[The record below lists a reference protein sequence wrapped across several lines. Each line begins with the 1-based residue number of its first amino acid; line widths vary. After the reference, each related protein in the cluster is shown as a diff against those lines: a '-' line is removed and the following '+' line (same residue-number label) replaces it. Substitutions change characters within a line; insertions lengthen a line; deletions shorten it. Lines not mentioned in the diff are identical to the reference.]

1 MPETILTS
9 TRQLTTLLVKAQ
21 KDVFNRISGEN
32 NTQTKGIGYDF
43 VELRAYSHTDDAKHI
58 DWIISSKLQKP
69 YVKLFQE
76 QRELN
81 VSIVPVLNASVNFGL
96 NVSKQDKIAEI
107 SALLSFACVRQN
119 NPFLSYICNEDTTLS
134 TKKSK
139 ALMGVKEL
147 VEKIFF
153 YKTFGKSINYQL
165 LSGRLYRDLKQ
176 KSMIFLIGDFFHT
189 EEFDIATLGIKH
201 EIVVIIVRDKF
212 EENPLAIG
220 DLHVIDPETQESAY
234 VTIDE
239 RASLKIAQEV
249 AGNDADFY
257 AKLKKNGVKFIK
269 IYTDEDP
276 ANKIV
281 SLMKSLV

>member
-9 TRQLTTLLVKAQ
+9 LKQLNILLVKAQ
-21 KDVFNRISGEN
+21 KDVFNRISGES

-43 VELRAYSHTDDAKHI
+43 TELRAYSHTDDAKHI

-96 NVSKQDKIAEI
+96 NVSKQEKIAEI
-107 SALLSFACVRQN
+107 SALISFACVRQN
-119 NPFLSYICNEDTTLS
+119 NPFRSYICNEDTTLS

-139 ALMGVKEL
+139 SLMAVKAL

-153 YKTFGKSINYQL
+153 YKTFRKSVNYHL
-165 LSGRLYRDLKQ
+165 LSRRLYRDLKQ

-189 EEFDIATLGIKH
+189 EAFDIATLSIKH
-201 EIVVIIVRDKF
+201 EPIVIIVRDKF
-212 EENPLAIG
+212 EEKPLAIG

-239 RASLKIAQEV
+239 SASLKIAEEV
-249 AGNDADFY
+249 AENDAAFY
-257 AKLKKNGVKFIK
+257 AELKKNGVRFIK

-276 ANKIV
+276 ANKII
-281 SLMKSLV
+281 SLMKSLA